1 MKEERGQFMIKKE
14 YQITDFNEL
23 IGVMNKCDVCT
34 LAVNNGEVPYIIPMN
49 FGVGV
54 EDENAVLYFHG
65 ANHGTKLELFNRNKK
80 VSFEMN
86 CNHCFILY
94 EEKMT
99 CTMGYESVIGQGR
112 IEFVPEEEKL
122 KDLRTIMEHYHIGKF
137 DFDKSVLPKVT
148 VYKLVVENMTGKRRN
163 HARQV

>member
-1 MKEERGQFMIKKE
+1 
-14 YQITDFNEL
+14 
-23 IGVMNKCDVCT
+23 
-34 LAVNNGEVPYIIPMN
+34 
-49 FGVGV
+49 
-54 EDENAVLYFHG
+54 
-65 ANHGTKLELFNRNKK
+65 
-80 VSFEMN
+80 MN

-122 KDLRTIMEHYHIGKF
+122 KDLRIIMEHYHIGKF

-148 VYKLVVENMTGKRRN
+148 VYKLVIENMTGKRRN
-163 HARQV
+163 HARQI